1 MRANGLTADFP
12 QTVSFLETD
21 LSQPYFGLSRAT
33 YTELLK
39 NCTHI
44 IHNAWEVHFLR
55 PLSYYESHIYGVRR
69 LIDFCSASTMG
80 TSLFFASSV
89 GSLLSWNQRDK
100 GDCPEEIVHDWNVA
114 GLSGYAEAKFVSEQ
128 MLAEAAVVSNINI
141 GICRIGQAGGPT
153 RPQGRWN
160 VKEWFPSLLTSS
172 AHLGA
177 IPKTL
182 GSLDMVDWLPVDT
195 LAQIVL
201 ELYLD
206 DAEPIDGDE
215 YIGVCNIYHTSNPKR
230 TTYSE
235 LLPSIM
241 EYMPNNV
248 KVVEVDEWLSLLD
261 QSQRSDLNPALK
273 LVDFYNTTLKLEGG
287 GPTIALATTKTAQKS
302 KTLREVEAVGPPW
315 MKKWMRQWG
324 FVKWDDNGP
333 RL

>member
-160 VKEWFPSLLTSS
+160 VKEWFPSILTSS

-195 LAQIVL
+195 LAQIVI
-201 ELYLD
+201 E
-206 DAEPIDGDE
+206 
-215 YIGVCNIYHTSNPKR
+215 
-230 TTYSE
+230 
-235 LLPSIM
+235 
-241 EYMPNNV
+241 
-248 KVVEVDEWLSLLD
+248 
-261 QSQRSDLNPALK
+261 
-273 LVDFYNTTLKLEGG
+273 
-287 GPTIALATTKTAQKS
+287 
-302 KTLREVEAVGPPW
+302 
-315 MKKWMRQWG
+315 
-324 FVKWDDNGP
+324 
-333 RL
+333 

>member
-21 LSQPYFGLSRAT
+21 LSRPYFGLSRTT

-69 LIDFCSASTMG
+69 LIDFCSASAMG

-89 GSLLSWNQRDK
+89 GSMLSWNQRDK

-128 MLAEAAVVSNINI
+128 LLAEAAVVSNINI
-141 GICRIGQAGGPT
+141 GVCRIGQAGGPT

-160 VKEWFPSLLTSS
+160 VKEWFPSILTSS

-195 LAQIVL
+195 LAQIVM
-201 ELYLD
+201 ELCLD
-206 DAEPIDGDE
+206 DAEPNDGNE
-215 YIGVCNIYHTSNPKR
+215 HSGVCNIYHTSNPKR

-241 EYMPNNV
+241 EYMPNNI
-248 KVVEVDEWLSLLD
+248 KIVEVDEWLSLLN

-273 LVDFYNTTLKLEGG
+273 LMNFYNTCMKLEGG
-287 GPTIALATTKTAQKS
+287 GPAIALATTKTAQKS
-302 KTLREVEAVGPPW
+302 KTLREVETVGPQW
-315 MKKWMRQWG
+315 MKQWMRQLG
-324 FVKWDDNGP
+324 FVKRNDNGP

>member
-1 MRANGLTADFP
+1 MRTNGLTADFP
-12 QTVSFLETD
+12 QKVSFLETD

-33 YTELLK
+33 YTDLLQ

-44 IHNAWEVHFLR
+44 IHNAWEVHFLK

-69 LIDFCSASTMG
+69 LIDFCTSSKMAA
-80 TSLFFASSV
+80 SLFFASSV

-114 GLSGYAEAKFVSEQ
+114 GLSGYAEAKFVCEQ
-128 MLAEAAVVSNINI
+128 MLAEAAIVSNINV
-141 GICRIGQAGGPT
+141 GICRVGQAGGPT

-160 VKEWFPSLLTSS
+160 VKEWFPSILTSS
-172 AHLGA
+172 AYLGA
-177 IPKTL
+177 IPNTL

-206 DAEPIDGDE
+206 DPEPKEDRQLTGACD
-215 YIGVCNIYHTSNPKR
+215 VYHTSNPKR

-241 EYMPNNV
+241 EYMPKTV
-248 KVVEVDEWLSLLD
+248 KIVGIDEWLSLLD
-261 QSQRSDLNPALK
+261 KSQRSDLNPALK
-273 LVDFYNTTLKLEGG
+273 LVEFYNTTLKLEGG
-287 GPTIALATTKTAQKS
+287 GPTVKAATTKTAQKS
-302 KTLREVEAVGPPW
+302 KTMREVEAVGPQW
-315 MKKWMRQWG
+315 VKAWMRQWG
-324 FVKWDDNGP
+324 FVRRDDNGP